1 MHWKCD
7 ILLLLLLF
15 EKSKIMRITNR
26 LTNRLSFAIHLFPLI
41 LVRSNNENNEEY
53 DDESKKIE
61 YSIYGSYLYQL
72 HCIRKCET
80 MFIDIQ
86 HDHDYLFR
94 FYRE

>member
-26 LTNRLSFAIHLFPLI
+26 LSFAIHLFPLI
-41 LVRSNNENNEEY
+41 LVRSNNENNQEY
-53 DDESKKIE
+53 DESKKIE
-61 YSIYGSYLYQL
+61 YSIYGSYLYEL

-86 HDHDYLFR
+86 HHQHDHDHLFR